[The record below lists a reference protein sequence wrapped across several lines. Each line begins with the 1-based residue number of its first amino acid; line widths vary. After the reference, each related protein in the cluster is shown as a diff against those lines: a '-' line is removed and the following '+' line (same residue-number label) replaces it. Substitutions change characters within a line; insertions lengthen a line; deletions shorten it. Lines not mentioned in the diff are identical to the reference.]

1 MDNPAAPWAALN
13 VELVDAATFSTY
25 TAAGSQADYIDA
37 TAPPPTLLI
46 EQPCPRNF
54 WLTRA
59 AKRVLAPAWVVPT
72 LFLSQFTDGVIQATC
87 PQVMYGG
94 FEACSL
100 ADAPP
105 LLIVREACGG
115 GLGGIAVVG
124 AVASL
129 RRLLVTPLP
138 AGGGTGPLERLG
150 AQTGWMVL
158 APPRGQSLLVAMAQ
172 GYELRR
178 WAQLLGLIA
187 ALQAPLQLVYDAIYS
202 GIYLFQNGNWLAAVH
217 MVGSGAAN
225 GVAIPLALAWWLTLK
240 QAAALATHEVRV
252 VRCAVHRCAASSE
265 AWEAEVVQG
274 CKALAECTLVTLSA
288 GWAGGAAA
296 VCVATWA
303 VALGNIAGALRQQ
316 ELAKLA
322 VALLGPALLACLP
335 AALLWDLAD
344 ASSECDLLVK
354 DLNDKRL
361 KDPSD
366 ATHVTIV
373 KLETMLGQLNK
384 NQGLGFVLFGVV
396 LDKRYFFGL
405 LMKLGALAI
414 TVITTL
420 LAFRHNSNSDGGGC
434 GLSEQ
439 QQTTAQD
446 MFTSFNASCGWNVT
460 VNGLPLF

>member
-1 MDNPAAPWAALN
+1 MLHHTATRSSRGGAALG
-13 VELVDAATFSTY
+13 VELVGADAFSV
-25 TAAGSQADYIDA
+25 AAGGQAGDDDIDIS
-37 TAPPPTLLI
+37 PPPTLSEEL
-46 EQPCPRNF
+46 CPHDF

-59 AKRVLAPAWVVPT
+59 AKRALAPAWVVPALVLAGLT
-72 LFLSQFTDGVIQATC
+72 HLVVQAAC
-87 PQVMYGG
+87 PQVIQDGG

-105 LLIVREACGG
+105 LLTFRWVCD
-115 GLGGIAVVG
+115 GLFKLALAGVP
-124 AVASL
+124 ASL
-129 RRLLVTPLP
+129 RRLNV
-138 AGGGTGPLERLG
+138 GGGTGPLERLG
-150 AQTGWMVL
+150 AQAGWVVL
-158 APPRGQSLLVAMAQ
+158 APPSGQSLAVSMAQ

-178 WAQLLGLIA
+178 WAQLLGLA
-187 ALQAPLQLVYDAIYS
+187 AAGAAAIMIPACAISAPNDLLRE
-202 GIYLFQNGNWLAAVH
+202 GNWLVAILKFPCDAAIF
-217 MVGSGAAN
+217 
-225 GVAIPLALAWWLTLK
+225 GVAIPLTFAWWLTLK

-252 VRCAVHRCAASSE
+252 VRCAVHRYAAGSE

-274 CKALAECTLVTLSA
+274 CKVLAERTLPALSA

-296 VCVATWA
+296 VCLA
-303 VALGNIAGALRQQ
+303 VWAGALGVVAKALLYP
-316 ELAKLA
+316 ELVKLA
-322 VALLGPALLACLP
+322 GTMLAAALYACVPALI
-335 AALLWDLAD
+335 LWDLAD